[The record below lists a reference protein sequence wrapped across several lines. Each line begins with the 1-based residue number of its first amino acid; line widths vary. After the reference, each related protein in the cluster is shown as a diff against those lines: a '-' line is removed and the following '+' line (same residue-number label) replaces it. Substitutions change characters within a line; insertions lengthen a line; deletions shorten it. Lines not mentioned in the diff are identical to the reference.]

1 LHSDVDTLERSD
13 ILDNLRKNDFD
24 VLIGVNLLR
33 EGLDLPEVT
42 LVAILDADREGFLR
56 SKTALVQTMGRAARN
71 IKGIV
76 ILYADV
82 ITNSIKGAVEEI
94 NRRRKYQIEYN
105 TKNNITPTTIYKP
118 IREKIA
124 QGDEADDLIK
134 NNYSGVYLEK
144 QLDSIKTEGLTPM
157 EQKKIIK
164 KLEREMKNQA
174 NEMNFELAI
183 RIRDKV
189 REMKK

>member
-1 LHSDVDTLERSD
+1 MCAD
-13 ILDNLRKNDFD
+13 IETK
-24 VLIGVNLLR
+24 
-33 EGLDLPEVT
+33 
-42 LVAILDADREGFLR
+42 
-56 SKTALVQTMGRAARN
+56 
-71 IKGIV
+71 
-76 ILYADV
+76 
-82 ITNSIKGAVEEI
+82 SIKGAVEEI

-118 IREKIA
+118 IREKIVQA
-124 QGDEADDLIK
+124 DEVDDLIK
-134 NNYSGVYLEK
+134 DNYGGIYLEK
-144 QLDSIKTEGLTPM
+144 QLEEIKTEGLTPM

-164 KLEREMKNQA
+164 KLEKEMKNQA

>member
-1 LHSDVDTLERSD
+1 
-13 ILDNLRKNDFD
+13 
-24 VLIGVNLLR
+24 
-33 EGLDLPEVT
+33 
-42 LVAILDADREGFLR
+42 
-56 SKTALVQTMGRAARN
+56 
-71 IKGIV
+71 
-76 ILYADV
+76 
-82 ITNSIKGAVEEI
+82 
-94 NRRRKYQIEYN
+94 
-105 TKNNITPTTIYKP
+105 
-118 IREKIA
+118 
-124 QGDEADDLIK
+124 LIK

>member
-1 LHSDVDTLERSD
+1 
-13 ILDNLRKNDFD
+13 
-24 VLIGVNLLR
+24 
-33 EGLDLPEVT
+33 
-42 LVAILDADREGFLR
+42 
-56 SKTALVQTMGRAARN
+56 
-71 IKGIV
+71 
-76 ILYADV
+76 
-82 ITNSIKGAVEEI
+82 
-94 NRRRKYQIEYN
+94 
-105 TKNNITPTTIYKP
+105 
-118 IREKIA
+118 
-124 QGDEADDLIK
+124 
-134 NNYSGVYLEK
+134 EK

>member
-1 LHSDVDTLERSD
+1 LERSD